1 MGHLCSRFRD
11 APWHVS
17 ADYRQTGT
25 NKTTNQNKKTMT
37 KKKTKRKSKTE
48 SLVNMVNN
56 RRIDLTPEQVD
67 TIITERGL
75 VFIDPLSDFGFKRLL
90 GMERTKDITIHLLN
104 TFMSDDTGVITDI
117 TFISSEQVGLLPG
130 RRRFAWTSTVK
141 RRTATISS

>member
-1 MGHLCSRFRD
+1 M
-11 APWHVS
+11 A
-17 ADYRQTGT
+17 
-25 NKTTNQNKKTMT
+25 

-48 SLVNMVNN
+48 SLANEVNN
-56 RRIDLTPEQVD
+56 RRIDLTAEQVD

-104 TFMSDDTGVITDI
+104 TFMGDDTGVITDI

-130 RRRFAWTSTVK
+130 KKKVRLDIYGAQIKPYPTL
-141 RRTATISS
+141 